1 MSRRKMIAGAVL
13 GASTIAR
20 AISPAEKAD
29 IGDKTP
35 HVAFSLRGKS
45 ALVTGAARGIGRAIC
60 VALAAAGSDV
70 MGLDIC
76 AVAAPNLV
84 YPPSTPEELDETGKL
99 VEQQKRRWSG
109 VKADICDPPS
119 IARSKSSASSTS
131 PSPMPRSKS

>member
-29 IGDKTP
+29 VGDTTP
-35 HVAFSLRGKS
+35 HVAFSLDGKS

-60 VALAAAGSDV
+60 AALAAAGADV

-76 AVAAPNLV
+76 SKAAPNIV
-84 YPPSTPEELDETGKL
+84 YPPATPEELDETGKM
-99 VEQQKRRWSG
+99 VEDQKRRW
-109 VKADICDPPS
+109 
-119 IARSKSSASSTS
+119 IAFK
-131 PSPMPRSKS
+131 